1 MAFEAEIRRS
11 ILKKRPRGRPWPK
24 GVSGNPQGRPRG
36 ARNQFTRAILEGSRR
51 AEEKLAQPKVGD
63 RERPYECWGGYLIQ
77 KGLLFAC
84 DPILKD
90 YVALPGQ
97 DPTPTPP
104 ARFDPSERRTE
115 MVWKGREIHVQQGWP
130 FDPRTWRRLKLR

>member
-1 MAFEAEIRRS
+1 MAQESMAFEAEIRRS

-104 ARFDPSERRTE
+104 ARRAGEKWAEGAEKSTFSRAGPSTP
-115 MVWKGREIHVQQGWP
+115 GPGAG
-130 FDPRTWRRLKLR
+130 